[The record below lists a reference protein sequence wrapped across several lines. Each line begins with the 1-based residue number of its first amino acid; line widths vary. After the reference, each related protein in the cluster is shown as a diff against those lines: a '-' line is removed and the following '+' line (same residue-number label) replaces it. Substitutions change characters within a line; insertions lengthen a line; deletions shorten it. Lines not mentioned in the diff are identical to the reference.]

1 MTDPSVS
8 FYFYNFDII
17 PVIFSLTQ
25 FISLPA
31 IEILKFFS

>member
-8 FYFYNFDII
+8 FYFYSFDII

-25 FISLPA
+25 LIPLSTL
-31 IEILKFFS
+31 EILKFFS